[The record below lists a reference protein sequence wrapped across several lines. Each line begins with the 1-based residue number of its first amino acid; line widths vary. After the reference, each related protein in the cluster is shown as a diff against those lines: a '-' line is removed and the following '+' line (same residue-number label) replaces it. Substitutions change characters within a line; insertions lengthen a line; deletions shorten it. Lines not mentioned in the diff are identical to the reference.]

1 LVLNAIKVTLVVIA
15 GLAFVLITP
24 NFMLVLPAF
33 PQNGGNLPT
42 NATGGTTDFGSG
54 NPPTNATGGTT
65 DFGSGNPPTNA
76 TGGGGCLIATAAFG
90 SELSPQ
96 VQFLRDFRDSR
107 ILSTTAGSSFMNVF
121 NTWYYS
127 FSPYV
132 ADYERQQPWLQQIIK
147 TAIYPLLGV
156 LQISEKAYSSI
167 PGEFGALAAGA
178 IASSLIGAIYFWPLS
193 IFFIRKRIRRKKEN
207 DNKLD
212 YKIVVVASMIGIAT
226 VTIAVICSILFTD
239 SAILLMITTSL
250 FILTILTTSAIYC
263 AEGVLRVSRRV
274 RSPFT
279 RTMIQN

>member
-1 LVLNAIKVTLVVIA
+1 MIA
-15 GLAFVLITP
+15 ELAFVLSTT
-24 NFMLVLPAF
+24 NFTIVLPAF
-33 PQNGGNLPT
+33 AQNGGSLPTNATGGGFGGGIDSSSLPT
-42 NATGGTTDFGSG
+42 NATGGTEDGT
-54 NPPTNATGGTT
+54 TGGGGGT
-65 DFGSGNPPTNA
+65 

-107 ILSTTAGSSFMNVF
+107 ILSTTAGSSFMNIF

-147 TAIYPLLGV
+147 PAIYPLLGV

-212 YKIVVVASMIGIAT
+212 YKIVVASMIGIVT

-239 SAILLMITTSL
+239 STILLMITTSL
-250 FILTILTTSAIYC
+250 FILTILTTSAAYS
-263 AEGVLRVSRRV
+263 AEGVLQVSRRV
-274 RSPFT
+274 RSLFT
-279 RTMIQN
+279 RTMTQN